1 MTRFRSGTTMMV
13 IRGLPVA
20 LLLLGACNAA
30 GAETAALPAQAM
42 SWPGDAELEA
52 QGARIGSVTLYIQ
65 QIFDPRKPGE
75 RKPLFQLADRWH
87 VDTRT
92 ATIGEQLLFRPGDP
106 YSRRMLDETER
117 NLRDLRFIQ
126 EPVIRVIGY
135 HDGLVD
141 LEVAVHDVW
150 TTNPGISF
158 HRTGGSN
165 STGFKLEELNIL
177 GLGKQLAIDYHDTI
191 DRSSVA
197 LKWHDPNVGGS
208 RWRSTIS
215 MTDSDEGSGEA
226 VRFERPFFS
235 LDTRWSAGLSYGHDD
250 AIQNVYRLG
259 HSIAEY
265 RKDAE
270 DAEISYGWSRGLHG
284 GWTRRWS
291 VGLRR
296 EVARFAEVPGAAAPA
311 MLPVDR
317 DFSYPFLRLEGVQDD
332 FEKTHNLD
340 QIART
345 EDLHFG
351 MRYAFEFGRAATAG
365 GADRD
370 AALFRAEASRG
381 FRIGNGRSLFLGA
394 AMHGRIEDGSARDAQ
409 FTSQL
414 RFYRQTS
421 PRSTFFASLTGEMGH
436 ALDADRE
443 LALGGE
449 EGLRGYPLR
458 YQTGSGRTLL
468 TVEQRI
474 YSGRSLWKLA
484 DIGGAVFFDI
494 GRTWGDSAFG
504 PTGSRGMLK
513 DIGFGLR
520 LGSSRSALGNVLHFD
535 VAFPLDRD
543 RSISQLQFLVQT
555 KRSF

>member
-1 MTRFRSGTTMMV
+1 MSRFRSGTTMMV

-20 LLLLGACNAA
+20 LLLGGCNAVA
-30 GAETAALPAQAM
+30 AETAALPAPAV

-65 QIFDPRKPGE
+65 QIFDPQKPGE
-75 RKPLFQLADRWH
+75 RKQLFQLADRWH
-87 VDTRT
+87 VDTRE
-92 ATIGEQLLFRPGDP
+92 ATIGEQLLFRPGDL
-106 YSRRMLDETER
+106 YSRRKLEETER

-126 EPVIRVIGY
+126 EPVIRATGY

-158 HRTGGSN
+158 HRAGGSN
-165 STGFKLEELNIL
+165 STGFQLEELNFL
-177 GLGKQLAIDYHDTI
+177 GLGKQLAIDYHDDV
-191 DRSSVA
+191 DRSSVEF
-197 LKWHDPNVGGS
+197 KWHDPNVGGS

-215 MTDSDEGSGEA
+215 MTDSDDGSGEA
-226 VRFERPFFS
+226 IRFERPFFS
-235 LDTRWSAGLSYGHDD
+235 LDTRWSAGLWYAHDD

-259 HSIAEY
+259 HSIAAY
-265 RKDAE
+265 RRDAE
-270 DAEISYGWSRGLHG
+270 DAEISYGWSEGLQG
-284 GWTRRWS
+284 DWTRRWN

-296 EVARFAEVPGAAAPA
+296 EVARFAEVPDAAAPA
-311 MLPVDR
+311 NLPVDR
-317 DFSYPFLRLEGVQDD
+317 DLGYPFLRLEGVQDD
-332 FEKTHNLD
+332 FEKTRNLD

-351 MRYAFEFGRAATAG
+351 MRYALELGWAAGTA

-370 AALFRAEASRG
+370 AALLRAEFSRG
-381 FRIGNGRSLFLGA
+381 FRIGSGRSLFLGT
-394 AMHGRIEDGSARDAQ
+394 AMHSRIENGSAQDALL
-409 FTSQL
+409 SGQL

-421 PRSTFFASLTGEMGH
+421 PRSTFFASLSGDIGH
-436 ALDADRE
+436 ELDADHE

-474 YSGRSLWKLA
+474 YTGRSLWKLA

-504 PTGSRGMLK
+504 PTASRGLLK

-535 VAFPLDRD
+535 LAFPLDGD
-543 RSISQLQFLVQT
+543 RSISRLQFLVQT